1 MVCRSIRILID
12 FRYMIGFLEVLK
24 SKQFRLPLGLSALIL
39 LGLGLRL
46 DIFYIVAIAVGLGYL
61 LWKSWQSLRMRK
73 YSLDYIAILAMATS
87 LGLKQFIAG
96 AIISLMIVVSE
107 SLEEYGSARAEKT
120 LKDLVERMPK
130 NALVKEGESTKSVPL
145 QEVRDGQVIVIRPKE
160 LIPLDGF
167 LASAKGLVSEANLTG
182 EMEPAV
188 YAAGEFIKSGFVNLG
203 ETMELKVVG
212 DFSQSAYQK
221 IINLVRE
228 SGQNPTRIVR
238 LAEKYNYWFTAVTLI
253 LSFGAY
259 FVFHDWVRFLAVLVI
274 ATPCPLLIAT
284 PIAMIGGLN
293 KAARQGIIIKKPV
306 VIEYLNKV
314 RTIFFDKTGTLT
326 LGEPVL
332 KKITV
337 LDPTLEEN
345 RALTIAAA
353 VEFHSIHPIA
363 RSIVKEKE
371 KRKLPNLAATGVQEK
386 IGEGIA
392 GRVDGQVYTLK
403 KTGSPTDGG
412 IQIDLLA
419 QGRILAKFI
428 FDDQLKENV
437 TQLFAYLK
445 LHKYQFG
452 ILTGDKKENAER
464 IFSSFQVPIYAES
477 LPETKTQVVKA
488 HQSKD
493 SRVVLVGDGLNDA
506 PALALADVGIV
517 FSGTENSA
525 SIEAADIA
533 ILSHDVLLIR
543 EVIAIAQNSYN
554 VALQSILVGIG
565 LSILGMIIAFFGYIP
580 PILGAVLQEGIDVLV
595 IFNSLRAT
603 Y

>member
-1 MVCRSIRILID
+1 
-12 FRYMIGFLEVLK
+12 MIGFWEIVT
-24 SKQFRLPLGLSALIL
+24 SQQFRLPIALSVLIF

-46 DIFYIVAIAVGLGYL
+46 DIFYVLAIAIGLGYL
-61 LWKSWQSLRMRK
+61 VWKSWQSLRARK

-130 NALVKEGESTKSVPL
+130 NALVKEGGSTQSVPL
-145 QEVRDGQVIVIRPKE
+145 QEVRDSQVIVIRPKE

-167 LASAKGLVSEANLTG
+167 LVSEKGLVSEANLTG
-182 EMEPAV
+182 EMEPVV
-188 YAAGEFIKSGFVNLG
+188 YEAGEFIKSGFVNLG
-203 ETMELKVVG
+203 ETLELKVVG

-228 SGQNPTRIVR
+228 SSQNPARIVR
-238 LAEKYNYWFTAVTLI
+238 LAEKYNYLFTGITLL

-259 FVFHDWVRFLAVLVI
+259 FLFHDWVRFLAVLVI

-293 KAARQGIIIKKPV
+293 KAARQGVIIKKPV
-306 VIEYLNKV
+306 VIELLNKV

-332 KKITV
+332 KKTVV
-337 LDPTLEEN
+337 LDSALDEK
-345 RALTIAAA
+345 RVLTIAAA
-353 VEFHSIHPIA
+353 IEFHSIHPIA

-371 KRKLPNLAATGVQEK
+371 RRALLNLTAVEVQEK
-386 IGEGIA
+386 IGEGIT
-392 GRVDGQVYTLK
+392 GRVEGKLYSLK
-403 KTGSPTDGG
+403 KTASGTDDG

-419 QGRILAKFI
+419 DGQVLAKFI
-428 FDDQLKENV
+428 FDDQLKDNV
-437 TQLFAYLK
+437 RDLFAYLK
-445 LHKYQFG
+445 GRNYQLG
-452 ILTGDKKENAER
+452 ILTGDKKQNAER
-464 IFSSFQVPIYAES
+464 IFASFDIPIYAES
-477 LPETKTQVVKA
+477 LPETKAQMVKA
-488 HQSKD
+488 HQGQD
-493 SRVVLVGDGLNDA
+493 SRVALVGDGLNDA

-533 ILSHDVLLIR
+533 ILSHDVQLIR
-543 EVIAIAQNSYN
+543 AVIEIAQNSYR

-565 LSILGMIIAFFGYIP
+565 LSTLGMIFAFFGYIP
-580 PILGAVLQEGIDVLV
+580 PILGAVLQEAIDILV